1 MLLPPGRSPTTT
13 AARQRRAAERF
24 AQARMRV
31 LDRNGLTE
39 VDITNMTEAEAER
52 STLGRQMLF
61 ELAHSDWSEEQSE
74 IENKLRKQEDE
85 ADVASRRDMVLAEN
99 ARTAGPA

>member
-1 MLLPPGRSPTTT
+1 
-13 AARQRRAAERF
+13 
-24 AQARMRV
+24 MRV

-99 ARTAGPA
+99 ARTAESFWVPVERRATVQFLAKGRIGHCHYCR